1 LRLAFKNKGIDMS
14 YKAIINGFEEYK
26 SLRNGPGSLTE
37 AGRNMNFCKSHILAE
52 GDSWFH
58 FNRLSMS
65 VQENLLQSL
74 SFSKTTAIANMALSG
89 DDVSQMMDG
98 SIKGFFNESRV
109 KVFEAAIA
117 YQQWSMFLLSAG
129 GNDLINAFDGGY
141 KVSDTETVQIIK
153 KKDEGSSG
161 LSHLDYVDEKAL
173 TQALEHIKECFA
185 QLIVKLRHDEKHSQ
199 TPIIAHTY
207 DYFTLRHCKN
217 KKDKSIR
224 QNALESCNVPK
235 TYWKLIT
242 ELMNDQLAQT
252 LLTFNNN
259 ITYPNVRVINTLSTL
274 TQADQNIEGNT
285 KHWRNEIHPNRT
297 GYNKLATDRINKNI

>member
-1 LRLAFKNKGIDMS
+1 MS
-14 YKAIINGFEEYK
+14 YKAIINGYEEYK
-26 SLRNGPGSLTE
+26 ELRSG
-37 AGRNMNFCKSHILAE
+37 AGTITDEGRKINFCNSHILAE

-58 FNRLSMS
+58 FNLLG
-65 VQENLLQSL
+65 VQENLLQSIE
-74 SFSKTTAIANMALSG
+74 FSKPTAIANMALSG

-98 SIKGFFNESRV
+98 SIKGFFNKSRV
-109 KVFEAAIA
+109 KHFKAAIA
-117 YQQWSMFLLSAG
+117 YQQWDMFLLSAG

-153 KKDEGSSG
+153 KKDENSNG
-161 LSHLDYVDEKAL
+161 LSHLDYIDEKAL
-173 TQALEHIKECFA
+173 KQALAHIKECFA
-185 QLIVKLRHDEKHSQ
+185 QIIAMLRHDSRHSQ

-224 QNALESCNVPK
+224 QKALENCNVPK

-252 LLTFNNN
+252 LLTFNDDG
-259 ITYPNVRVINTLSTL
+259 TYPNVRVINTLSTL
-274 TQADQNIEGNT
+274 TQADQDVEGNT
-285 KHWRNEIHPNRT
+285 KHWRNEIHPNKT
-297 GYNKLATDRINKNI
+297 GYNKLAKDRINQYL